1 MANEKFLDAFRALDT
16 ELKSDGS
23 TVLDYENSLD
33 TLGQERLKVC
43 RIMRN
48 YMAHNDTT
56 FLATTNEQIK
66 FLEEQVTEIRKKA
79 HTVKDEMKRVKLI
92 KATTA
97 IKDVIASIDKF
108 PIAPIETKVGLYLVD
123 KDTLIHNLALGNKKI
138 AIPARLPKYAT
149 IAKDERIENISSG
162 TYVVT
167 SDGTINGTYVGIITI

>member
-56 FLATTNEQIK
+56 FLSTTNEQIK
-66 FLEEQVTEIRKKA
+66 FLEDQVTEIRKKA
-79 HTVKDEMKRVKLI
+79 HTVKDEMKRVKTI
-92 KATTA
+92 KATA
-97 IKDVIASIDKF
+97 PIKDVIASIDKF
-108 PIAPIETKVGLYLVD
+108 PIAPIETKTGLYLVD
-123 KDTLIHNLALGNKKI
+123 KNNLIHQLAIGNKKI
-138 AIPARLPKYAT
+138 AVPARLPKYAT
-149 IAKDERIENISSG
+149 IAKDERIENVSSG

-167 SDGTINGTYVGIITI
+167 SDGTINGSYLGLIIV